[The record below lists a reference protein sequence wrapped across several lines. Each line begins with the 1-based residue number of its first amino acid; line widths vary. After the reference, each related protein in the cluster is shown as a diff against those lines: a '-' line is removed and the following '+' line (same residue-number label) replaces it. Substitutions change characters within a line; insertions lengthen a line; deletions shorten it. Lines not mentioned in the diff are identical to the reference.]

1 MTDRAPLPSHVIQW
15 LNTLQQALRPLP
27 QAERD
32 DIIREARA
40 HLEDRIAAGL
50 SPENALHGFGDAR
63 AYARGFLDDHSL
75 NTALTSKRIIPM
87 LKTLTVFAGRSTLA
101 FFGLMGTL
109 IAGGIGLSSAI
120 SLIIEIFRPEL
131 VGLWYR
137 AEDHNTILRLG
148 TWTPPEGATD
158 IAGAWIYPLLIVLI
172 LVGFLMARYCV
183 VGTLKTIKGKREQLA
198 AA

>member
-63 AYARGFLDDHSL
+63 AYARDLRYLGDSAAVAVADLE
-75 NTALTSKRIIPM
+75 AL
-87 LKTLTVFAGRSTLA
+87 LRS
-101 FFGLMGTL
+101 
-109 IAGGIGLSSAI
+109 
-120 SLIIEIFRPEL
+120 RPL
-131 VGLWYR
+131 
-137 AEDHNTILRLG
+137 
-148 TWTPPEGATD
+148 PE
-158 IAGAWIYPLLIVLI
+158 
-172 LVGFLMARYCV
+172 RR
-183 VGTLKTIKGKREQLA
+183 KA
-198 AA
+198 A